1 LKDWLSHLIAAGRF
15 SPSFSSPTVPYSVV
29 YVLEIVVLLATL
41 IALAPLVRRRVQA
54 SREEEVV
61 ARPFGLAD
69 IPA

>member
-1 LKDWLSHLIAAGRF
+1 LKDWLSHLVDAGRF
-15 SPSFSSPTVPYSVV
+15 SPMFRTPTMPYSVV

-41 IALAPLVRRRVQA
+41 IALVPLVRRRALA